1 MPSSCPKHKHSLCIL
16 HSWSKFFY
24 PLHPQEDCYEFTSV
38 LLHDVCNFCDG
49 GVCHVHINFKAR
61 NVTTNSEELFFAELA
76 LINNV
81 FDQYSGYTTTAC
93 CIIDGNCLGML
104 LSYIYLYTQ
113 THVFLF
119 FHDWLSR
126 NHKRRI
132 VSFTS
137 FPCAC
142 ICEKV
147 NLCLHIFY
155 CWFRQIMMVPYS
167 LSTWWSYTLQ
177 WNV

>member
-1 MPSSCPKHKHSLCIL
+1 M
-16 HSWSKFFY
+16 
-24 PLHPQEDCYEFTSV
+24 
-38 LLHDVCNFCDG
+38 
-49 GVCHVHINFKAR
+49 HINFKAR

-81 FDQYSGYTTTAC
+81 FDQYSGYTTTSC

-155 CWFRQIMMVPYS
+155 C
-167 LSTWWSYTLQ
+167 
-177 WNV
+177 